1 MDEPERSDR
10 IFIKKDFP
18 SLDEPLR
25 ASLSLAVQAEDNGAV
40 FQQVSSHHTCCL
52 YE

>member
-10 IFIKKDFP
+10 IFIKQEFP
-18 SLDEPLR
+18 SLDEPLL
-25 ASLSLAVQAEDNGAV
+25 ASLSPAVQAEDNSAA

-52 YE
+52 Y